1 MSPKFLCQR
10 NRYNDISTIY
20 WISPRCFPPPYA
32 TDSGGLSVFNDWLT
46 DWLTTE
52 DPQYHHTSLY
62 WLLEPLLASE
72 ENQCERYPLLVS
84 IEMDKHFKT
93 GALVLLPKSQSNPTQ
108 NTATDTVSVT
118 LPLFGDMVV
127 GRHQQQ
133 VLGKSGR
140 LPDAGWCG
148 NATINIQRC
157 SHCTYVRQLDLF
169 WQFTSGHCEI
179 QILQP
184 NHTTTM

>member
-32 TDSGGLSVFNDWLT
+32 TDSGGLAVFNDWLT
-46 DWLTTE
+46 DSLTTE
-52 DPQYHHTSLY
+52 DPQYHHTSPY

-72 ENQCERYPLLVS
+72 ENLCGRYPLLVS

-118 LPLFGDMVV
+118 LPLFADMVV

-133 VLGKSGR
+133 QVLGR
-140 LPDAGWCG
+140 LPDAGVVM
-148 NATINIQRC
+148 QRSISNGVHTAPTYANWIYSDNSLLVTAKYKYCNQTTRRLC
-157 SHCTYVRQLDLF
+157 SY
-169 WQFTSGHCEI
+169 G
-179 QILQP
+179 
-184 NHTTTM
+184 